1 MLWKTNVYGEFKV
14 DRDLS
19 LQFTVDL
26 PYYLGAKMS
35 SPHQI
40 GF

>member
-14 DRDLS
+14 DSDLS
-19 LQFTVDL
+19 LQFMVGL
-26 PYYLGAKMS
+26 PYYLGVKMS